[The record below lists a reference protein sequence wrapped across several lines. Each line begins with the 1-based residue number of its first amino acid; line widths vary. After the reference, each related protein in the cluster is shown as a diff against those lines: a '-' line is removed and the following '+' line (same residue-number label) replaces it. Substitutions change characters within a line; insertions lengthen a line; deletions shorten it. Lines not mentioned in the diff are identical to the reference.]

1 MKILHTSDWHLGQN
15 FYGYDRSLEHKAFL
29 EQLLGIVYKEKPDVM
44 LVSGDIFH
52 NYTPSAEA
60 QRLFTDSLVD
70 IHNSRPEMP
79 IIITAGNHDSA
90 SRIEVDSGLWRI
102 ANVHVIGRLNFT
114 ANGDID
120 FASHFLSIGSKG
132 FVMPMPYIFGQSY
145 PADPEGKD
153 NRRYFFSLLNKYVE
167 DNNRVG
173 LPIVLMAHLAVRG
186 SDLKGQRIKGVN
198 DNIGGIDFMP
208 MDDFGTVFDY
218 VALGHIHHA
227 QTIAGSGGRIRYSGS
242 PIPVSFDEDYQH
254 SVSIVDVEHGRKPAI
269 KEIAIDNPCP
279 LLTIPKKPK
288 RTPLAIEA
296 LQKEVPAKGR
306 CYVRLN
312 PEERHAFPAS
322 MEEDAITTL
331 RNVNSE
337 AMYTTFVPN
346 ITKTDT
352 TATKQVDI
360 TPQQLVAMEP
370 IDIARQ
376 YFDMQQENFDE
387 YEDLFLQ
394 VINRINEENAK

>member
-1 MKILHTSDWHLGQN
+1 MGQN

-29 EQLLGIVYKEKPDVM
+29 GQLLDIVDVEKPDAM

-60 QRLFTDSLVD
+60 QRLFTESLVG

-79 IIITAGNHDSA
+79 IVITAGNHDSA
-90 SRIEVDSGLWRI
+90 SRIEVDSELWRI
-102 ANVHVIGRLNFT
+102 ANVHVIGRLKYT
-114 ANGDID
+114 ADGDID
-120 FASHFLSIGSKG
+120 FASHFLPVGGKG
-132 FVMPMPYIFGQSY
+132 LVMAMPYIFGQSY
-145 PADPEGKD
+145 PADPDGKD
-153 NRRYFFSLLNKYVE
+153 NRRFFFSLLNRYVE
-167 DNNRVG
+167 ANNPDG
-173 LPIVLMAHLAVRG
+173 LPVVLMAHLAVSG
-186 SDLKGQRIKGVN
+186 SDLRGQRIKGIT
-198 DNIGGIDFMP
+198 DNVGGIDFMP
-208 MDDFGTVFDY
+208 IVDFGSVFDY

-242 PIPVSFDEDYQH
+242 PVPVSFDEDYQH
-254 SVSIVDVEHGRKPAI
+254 SVSIVDVEHGREPAI

-279 LLTIPKKPK
+279 LLTIPKDPKP
-288 RTPLAIEA
+288 TQIAIDA
-296 LQKEVPAKGR
+296 LQKEVPANGR

-312 PEERHAFPAS
+312 PEERHAFPAT

-331 RNVNSE
+331 RSVNPE

-346 ITKTDT
+346 ITKTVAT
-352 TATKQVDI
+352 TVKQVDI

-376 YFDMQQENFDE
+376 YFDMQQEDFAE
-387 YEDLFLQ
+387 YEDLFQQ
-394 VINRINEENAK
+394 VIKRINEEDAK